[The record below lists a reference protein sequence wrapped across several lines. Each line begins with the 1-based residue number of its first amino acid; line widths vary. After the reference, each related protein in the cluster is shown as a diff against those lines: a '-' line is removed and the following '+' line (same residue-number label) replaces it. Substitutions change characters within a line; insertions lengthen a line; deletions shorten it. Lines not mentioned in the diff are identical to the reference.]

1 MARIR
6 PSGQWGGRR
15 EGAGR
20 KRTEK
25 GPCAPPRAQ
34 PTPLA
39 QPMSQE
45 FVDLARRFAP
55 IAINALADVAANS
68 RSPRARIAAAERLL
82 LWSSQWPDDF
92 QGSTE

>member
-1 MARIR
+1 
-6 PSGQWGGRR
+6 
-15 EGAGR
+15 
-20 KRTEK
+20 
-25 GPCAPPRAQ
+25 
-34 PTPLA
+34 
-39 QPMSQE
+39 MSQE